1 MKNFVNSGKP
11 YFYGNPEPSSFSKR
25 EGATTI
31 PFGSTLEVQ
40 WKREV
45 SYKINKKIKYVGR
58 KGVAT
63 FAECLDHSLPY
74 PI

>member
-45 SYKINKKIKYVGR
+45 SCKINKNKIK
-58 KGVAT
+58 KK
-63 FAECLDHSLPY
+63 
-74 PI
+74 